1 MSKSIVTEG
10 MANIISI
17 DLNQSMNN
25 LKYKLT
31 TFKLDSG
38 LLKEFSDKLLK
49 KPKPHF
55 DVADF
60 KEYLLNNSILFDD
73 LSSEDVT
80 KLIISYQREKDSK
93 LQ

>member
-10 MANIISI
+10 KANIVSI
-17 DLNQSMNN
+17 DLKKSMNN
-25 LKYKLT
+25 LKYKLA
-31 TFKLDSG
+31 TFRLDNR

-55 DVADF
+55 DTDDF
-60 KEYLLNNSILFDD
+60 KEYLSSNGILFDD

-80 KLIISYQREKDSK
+80 KLIITYQKENLKR
-93 LQ
+93 